1 MPATR
6 GLTNPAAP
14 RFMLVEALRNILVPE
29 IKQLGFER
37 HKLPL
42 VLGGHCSTRLEP
54 FGQFKRP
61 RGDATDLAAVRI
73 DRRRPDTFDI
83 VFGTV
88 PPGPISNKWGPDIA
102 HDDVWVEWLPT
113 YYYILPSG
121 KSLRRFRVRKW
132 PWCPPANQ
140 VDYDDLARQVVAFL
154 PEMEAAF
161 ATGKAGKHV
170 RFVDCRDRG

>member
-1 MPATR
+1 MPETR

-42 VLGGHCSTRLEP
+42 VLGGHCSTRIEP

-83 VFGTV
+83 AFGTV

-132 PWCPPANQ
+132 PWCPPVSQ

-161 ATGKAGKHV
+161 ATGKARKHV
-170 RFVDCRDRG
+170 RFVDCRDRS